1 MIRLGR
7 RSKAFIHGEGIGLYG
22 LTRHGLWGP
31 DSALSTGLCGHTQ
44 ITKESN
50 TSISSGPQSPSLRN
64 AKTVIHGVP
73 MAAIHQL
80 IMQFGIEEARRQ
92 AVTKHERMVVEAAY
106 QVLSDDAERMGF
118 TYSGFALTS
127 LPHKPQESTTWRRE
141 GHNLTLVLQAG
152 VDQQERNLGLPYGSY
167 ARFILLFLQSE
178 AIRTRSREIELGRS
192 MKVWLGSMGLS
203 IGGKT
208 YKQVAEQARRISG
221 CTLTFYA
228 DRAGARIES
237 RSRFVKTAITMTVE
251 DQPSL
256 WQDRVM
262 LDEDFFRALS
272 EHPVPVSESALRAI
286 GPRSMVIDT
295 YIWLAYRLHALKRDV
310 EVGWPSLYGQ
320 FGAGFKSIKRF
331 KQHFADCVALAIAA
345 YPEARLSIS
354 NRGVVLQPSR
364 PAIAKL

>member
-1 MIRLGR
+1 M
-7 RSKAFIHGEGIGLYG
+7 
-22 LTRHGLWGP
+22 
-31 DSALSTGLCGHTQ
+31 
-44 ITKESN
+44 
-50 TSISSGPQSPSLRN
+50 RN
-64 AKTVIHGVP
+64 VSRVVHCAV
-73 MAAIHQL
+73 MAEIHQL
-80 IMQFGIEEARRQ
+80 ILLNGIEEARRQ
-92 AVTKHERMVVEAAY
+92 AVSKHERMVVEAAY

-127 LPHKPQESTTWRRE
+127 LPHKPPETTTWRRE

-152 VDQQERNLGLPYGSY
+152 VDRNEKSLGLPYGSY

-208 YKQVAEQARRISG
+208 YKQVNEQARRISG

-228 DRAGARIES
+228 DRTGAQI
-237 RSRFVKTAITMTVE
+237 RSRGGFVKSEITMTNVAG
-251 DQPSL
+251 DQPAL

-262 LDEDFFRALS
+262 LDEDFYRALS
-272 EHPVPVSESALRAI
+272 EHPVPVSETALRAI
-286 GPRSMVIDT
+286 GPRSMVIDV

-310 EVGWPSLYGQ
+310 DVGWPALYGQ

-331 KQHFADCVALAIAA
+331 KQHFADCVALAVAA
-345 YPEARLSIS
+345 YPEARVSIS
-354 NRGVVLQPSR
+354 SRGMVLQPSR
-364 PAIAKL
+364 PAIARA